1 MARVHRSLPRP
12 FLPCVLTLAAS
23 AIATPAIAQP
33 FPSKTVR
40 LVVPFPPG
48 GSNDVVARALSTP
61 LAKALGQ
68 SVVIENR
75 PGANTVIG
83 TEAVARS
90 PADGHTLLITGFTFA
105 SFAALRSKLPFDP
118 LRDFAMVTRFG
129 TQPFVLSVHPSVP
142 AKSIKELIAVARARP
157 GQLAYSVNGYGT
169 AQHLSGE
176 LLKARNGIDMKLV
189 VFQGGAPSTI
199 AVLGGHA
206 GVLISTV
213 VPILQHVTSGKLR
226 ALAVTSSE
234 RSTLLKDVP
243 TMIEAGQPDFDMS
256 GAMGAI
262 APSATP
268 RAALERLNAEFMR
281 AVQLPEVKEGML
293 RDGFVVAPIGLAD
306 YEAFMRAKVQQIQKI
321 AKAANIK
328 VD

>member
-1 MARVHRSLPRP
+1 MLGIAGA
-12 FLPCVLTLAAS
+12 TLA
-23 AIATPAIAQP
+23 QP
-33 FPSKTVR
+33 YPSRPVR

-48 GSNDVVARALSTP
+48 GSNDTVARALSAP

-83 TEAVARS
+83 TEAVARA
-90 PADGHTLLITGFTFA
+90 PADGHTVLISGFTFA
-105 SFAALRSKLPFDP
+105 SLAALRSKLTFDP

-157 GQLAYSVNGYGT
+157 GQLVYAVNGYGT

-176 LLKARNGIDMKLV
+176 LLKAQSGIDMKLV

-206 GVLISTV
+206 GVLISTA
-213 VPILQHVTSGKLR
+213 VPILQHVESGRLR
-226 ALAVTSSE
+226 ALAVTSRE
-234 RSTLLKDVP
+234 RSALLKNVP
-243 TMIEAGQPDFDMS
+243 TMMEAGQPDFDLS
-256 GAMGAI
+256 GAMGAL
-262 APSATP
+262 APAASP
-268 RAALERLNAEFMR
+268 KVALERLNTEFMR
-281 AVQLPEVKEGML
+281 AVHLPEVKEGML
-293 RDGFVVAPIGLAD
+293 RDGFVVAPIGLAE

-321 AKAANIK
+321 AKAAQIK
-328 VD
+328 LD